1 MKETHDT
8 VFRLAGVT
16 GIVAAGLAAMT
27 VWLFMAQPLDVATAV
42 NTRDLSSLMHAV
54 AVAIGDVLEALFRYL

>member
-8 VFRLAGVT
+8 VFTVASVTAILTAGV
-16 GIVAAGLAAMT
+16 AAMT
-27 VWLFMAQPLDVATAV
+27 VWLFLAQPLDVATAV

-54 AVAIGDVLEALFRYL
+54 AAAIGDVLVGLFRYL